1 MAPHPNKDGPVPGA
15 RRKKPSGGGT
25 SLLQRF
31 LIIDQALMAV
41 CGLLAVVAIAFSI
54 KFVVDVNREMT
65 KSAGIHEMLSPEESS
80 VAYREYRTVL
90 HTCRNRMLLLLGITI
105 LCVGAITYLF
115 VKSVLIPLRTVAQA
129 ANKIS
134 RGNLNVTVPTNPSG
148 EIGQLGEIINDL
160 SVNFQEVLLLTGT
173 AVGNSFSAIEKI
185 ETLLKSDNCATT
197 EELLQQVRLLRKDME
212 MLSSVVKDFEFYQ
225 ARFDGRQAI
234 SDGSGSEP

>member
-1 MAPHPNKDGPVPGA
+1 
-15 RRKKPSGGGT
+15 
-25 SLLQRF
+25 
-31 LIIDQALMAV
+31 MAV

-54 KFVVDVNREMT
+54 KFVVDVNREIPR
-65 KSAGIHEMLSPEESS
+65 SAGIHELRSPEESN
-80 VAYREYRTVL
+80 VTYQEYRTVL
-90 HTCRNRMLLLLGITI
+90 YACRNRMLMLLGITI

-115 VKSVLIPLRTVAQA
+115 VKTVLIPLRKVSQA
-129 ANKIS
+129 ADKIS
-134 RGNLNVTVPTNPSG
+134 QGNLNVTVPANPSG

-185 ETLLKSDNCATT
+185 ETLLKSDNCAST
-197 EELLQQVRLLRKDME
+197 EEVLQQVQLLRKDLE

-234 SDGSGSEP
+234 SDGSGTEP